1 MTNRAALGPPI
12 LKGIHPMIL
21 KNAAVFLENR
31 FEICDIAIKNGKIA
45 AIGENLGEGTD
56 CTGLKILPGLVDVHS
71 HGCAGFDFDH
81 ADEDQ
86 LKTMSHCYL
95 RHGVTA
101 VLATLMTNPRE
112 LLLQAA
118 QRCGS
123 AAAPIRGI
131 YLEGPFFG
139 PAKKGAHDAQYL
151 SPIDGAFFSALDKAS
166 GGAIRIVAVDPCLE
180 GAGDFIRE
188 VSKAKRVTLAHT
200 PATYEDAQRGFA
212 AGATQVT
219 HLFNAMTGLAHRE
232 PGLVGAALAGDCF
245 AEVIC
250 DGIHIHP
257 AVLKTAFKA
266 LDGRGLVISDSMAA
280 CGLADGQY
288 SLGGQAVTVKGPRAT
303 LADGTLAG
311 AVTFAWEG
319 MVNLIGAGVP
329 QEQAIAAAT
338 SVPAK
343 SAGLEDTCGM
353 IAVGRSAD
361 LVLCDGDW
369 NIRQVYLA
377 GEAVS

>member
-1 MTNRAALGPPI
+1 
-12 LKGIHPMIL
+12 MIF

-31 FEICDIAIKNGKIA
+31 FVTCDVAVEDGKIA
-45 AIGENLGEGTD
+45 AIGDHLGDGMD
-56 CTGLKILPGLVDVHS
+56 CTGLRLLPGLVDIHT
-71 HGCAGFDFDH
+71 HGCAGYDFDH
-81 ADEDQ
+81 ATEQQ
-86 LKTMSHCYL
+86 LAEMSACYL

-101 VLATLMTNPRE
+101 VLATLMTNPRK
-112 LLLQAA
+112 LLLEAA
-118 QRCGS
+118 AKCGA

-139 PAKKGAHDAQYL
+139 PAKKGAHDAQHL
-151 SPIDGAFFSALDKAS
+151 SPIDGEFFSALDEAAK
-166 GGAIRIVAVDPCLE
+166 GAIRIVAVDPCLE
-180 GAGDFIRE
+180 GAEDFIRH
-188 VSKAKRVTLAHT
+188 VSKTKRVTLAHT
-200 PATYEDAQRGFA
+200 PAGYDDAQTGFA

-280 CGLADGQY
+280 CGLADGDY
-288 SLGGQAVTVKGPRAT
+288 SLGGQAVTVRGPRAT

-311 AVTFAWEG
+311 SVTFAWDG
-319 MVNLIGAGVP
+319 MVNLIRAGVP
-329 QEQAIAAAT
+329 AEQAVAAAT
-338 SVPAK
+338 SIPAK
-343 SAGLEDTCGM
+343 SAGLESTCGI
-353 IAVGRSAD
+353 IALGRSAD
-361 LVLCDGDW
+361 LVLCDESW

>member
-1 MTNRAALGPPI
+1 
-12 LKGIHPMIL
+12 MIF

-31 FEICDIAIKNGKIA
+31 FVTCDVAVEDGKIA
-45 AIGENLGEGTD
+45 AIGDDLGDGMD
-56 CTGLKILPGLVDVHS
+56 CTGLKLLPGLVDIHT
-71 HGCAGFDFDH
+71 HGCAGYDFDH
-81 ADEDQ
+81 ATEVQ
-86 LKTMSHCYL
+86 LAEMSACYL

-101 VLATLMTNPRE
+101 VLATLMTNPRA
-112 LLLQAA
+112 LLLEAA
-118 QRCGS
+118 ARCGN
-123 AAAPIRGI
+123 AKAPIRGI

-139 PAKKGAHDAQYL
+139 PAKKGAHDAQHL
-151 SPIDGAFFSALDKAS
+151 SPIDGDFFSALDEAAN
-166 GGAIRIVAVDPCLE
+166 GTIRIVAVDPCLE
-180 GAGDFIRE
+180 SAEDFIRQ
-188 VSKAKRVTLAHT
+188 VSKTKRVTLAHT
-200 PATYEDAQRGFA
+200 PAGYDDAQKGFA

-257 AVLKTAFKA
+257 AVLKTAFKT
-266 LDGRGLVISDSMAA
+266 LEGRCLVISDSMAA
-280 CGLADGQY
+280 CGLADGDY
-288 SLGGQAVTVKGPRAT
+288 SLGGQAVTVRGPRAT

-311 AVTFAWEG
+311 SVTFAWDG
-319 MVNLIGAGVP
+319 MVNLIRAGIP
-329 QEQAIAAAT
+329 AEQAVSAAT

-343 SAGLEDTCGM
+343 SAGLESTCGT

-361 LVLCDGDW
+361 LVLCDDSW
-369 NIRQVYLA
+369 NIRQVYFA

>member
-1 MTNRAALGPPI
+1 
-12 LKGIHPMIL
+12 MIL

-31 FEICDIAIKNGKIA
+31 FEICDIAVENGKIT
-45 AIGENLGEGTD
+45 AIGTNLGDGADCTGSTD
-56 CTGLKILPGLVDVHS
+56 CTGLRLLPGLVDVHS
-71 HGCAGFDFDH
+71 HGCAGYDFDH
-81 ADEDQ
+81 ATPEE
-86 LKTMSHCYL
+86 LETMSACYL
-95 RHGVTA
+95 RHGVTS

-112 LLLQAA
+112 LLLEAA
-118 QRCGS
+118 ARCG
-123 AAAPIRGI
+123 AAKSPIRGI

-151 SPIDGAFFSALDKAS
+151 SPIDGEFFTALDNAA
-166 GGAIRIVAVDPCLE
+166 GGSIRIVAVDPCLE
-180 GAGDFIRE
+180 GAEAFIGE
-188 VSKAKRVTLAHT
+188 VSKTKRVTLAHT

-266 LDGRGLVISDSMAA
+266 LEGRGLVISDSMAA

-311 AVTFAWEG
+311 SVTFAWDG
-319 MVNLIGAGVP
+319 MVNLIRAGVP
-329 QEQAIAAAT
+329 MEQAIAAAT

-343 SAGLEDTCGM
+343 SAGLEDACGH

-361 LVLCDGDW
+361 LVLCDENW
-369 NIRQVYLA
+369 NIRQVYFA
-377 GEAVS
+377 GQAVS